1 MFAFLFGVA
10 DSKVSGGCGDGING
24 GSFQLLLA
32 DADGLDDLVVVP
44 GADAVLVRAELR
56 ALAAEEVG
64 QVVLVHQ
71 LQQVLLV
78 RAALDRD
85 LLPRLLVQETLDH
98 CPHAREKHRRVHY
111 ESRTHN
117 LWVVV

>member
-1 MFAFLFGVA
+1 MSL
-10 DSKVSGGCGDGING
+10 SGNHGTSGRV
-24 GSFQLLLA
+24 LLLA
-32 DADGLDDLVVVP
+32 YADGVDNLVVVP

-85 LLPRLLVQETLDH
+85 LLPRLLVQETLYH
-98 CPHAREKHRRVHY
+98 RPHAREKHRRIHY
-111 ESRTHN
+111 ESCAHN
-117 LWVVV
+117 LRVVV